1 MAPLPEMPQRPTA
14 RSRLRVHSLVHV
26 PFEGLGSIQTWLERR
41 RAVQSATRLFDAG
54 ARLPHP
60 DELDWLVVMGGPM
73 SVNDERAHPWL
84 VPEKRLVAEAIAA
97 SKTVL
102 GICLGAQL
110 VASALG
116 AKVARNPEREIGWFP
131 VEPTPEASRSALA
144 PLFASPAEVFHWHG
158 ETFELPPNA
167 TLLARSAA
175 CAHQAFCIGERVL
188 GLQFHLETIAESAR
202 ALVAQCPEDLA
213 PGKWVQSEREIVGV
227 EARFARINRA
237 MGAVL
242 DRLAERS
249 A

>member
-1 MAPLPEMPQRPTA
+1 MPQRPSGTGTGN
-14 RSRLRVHSLVHV
+14 RLRVHSLLHV
-26 PFEGLGSIQTWLERR
+26 PFEGLGSIQAWLERR
-41 RAVQSATRLFDAG
+41 RAEPSATRLFDAG
-54 ARLPHP
+54 ARLPRP
-60 DELDWLVVMGGPM
+60 DEFDWLVVMGGPM

-116 AKVARNPEREIGWFP
+116 AKVGRNPEREIGWFP

-144 PLFASPAEVFHWHG
+144 PVFASPAEVFHWHG
-158 ETFELPPNA
+158 ETFELPPDA

-175 CAHQAFCIGERVL
+175 CAHQAFCLGERVL
-188 GLQFHLETIAESAR
+188 GLQFHLETTAESAR
-202 ALVAQCPEDLA
+202 ALVAHCPEDLA
-213 PGKWVQSEREIVGV
+213 PGRWVQSAREIVGG
-227 EARFARINRA
+227 EARFDRINRA

>member
-1 MAPLPEMPQRPTA
+1 MPR
-14 RSRLRVHSLVHV
+14 RSGSRNQLRVHALLHV
-26 PFEGLGSIQTWLERR
+26 PFEGLGSIAAWLEGR
-41 RAVQSATRLFDAG
+41 RADLGATRLFDAG

-60 DELDWLVVMGGPM
+60 DDLDWLIVMGGPM
-73 SVNDERAHPWL
+73 SVNDELIHPWL
-84 VPEKRLVAEAIAA
+84 VSEKRLIAEAIAA

-131 VEPTPEASRSALA
+131 VEPTWEASRSAFA
-144 PLFASPAEVFHWHG
+144 SIFASPAEVFHWHG
-158 ETFELPPNA
+158 ETFELPAGA

-175 CAHQAFCIGERVL
+175 CAHQAFSVGERVL
-188 GLQFHLETIAESAR
+188 GLQFHLETTAESAR
-202 ALVAQCPEDLA
+202 ALVAHCPGDLA
-213 PGKWVQSEREIVGV
+213 PAGWVQSEREILGD

-237 MGAVL
+237 MSAVL
-242 DRLAERS
+242 DRLEELS